1 MLKCF
6 DGTKEDDNLVLTV
19 QMKTDNK
26 ISAKKVASLIY
37 LECLYPN
44 LLRDNGFPP
53 EIIQKSDKDKTNFLG
68 VIEKEYDCTLNPP
81 KWCKYFLESHFSFE
95 SIPQDNPYFVKATR
109 STLVEKI
116 KSFLSETLGIQ
127 ISSKR
132 IFSGE
137 ILSTKQSHN
146 FSYLIHD
153 RNRLGGNESKYYM
166 VSIAVTGKD
175 QQSAERCAFFRI
187 VSDLYSDLSQC
198 IVNILTS

>member
-1 MLKCF
+1 
-6 DGTKEDDNLVLTV
+6 
-19 QMKTDNK
+19 MKTDNK

-68 VIEKEYDCTLNPP
+68 VIEKECDCTLNPP
-81 KWCKYFLESHFSFE
+81 KWCKYFLESNFSFE

-132 IFSGE
+132 IFREKS
-137 ILSTKQSHN
+137 STKQSQT
-146 FSYLIHD
+146 FSYLIRD
-153 RNRLGGNESKYYM
+153 RNRLGGNQNKCYT
-166 VSIAVTGKD
+166 VTVAVTGKE